1 MRMAIS
7 TGGRDF
13 NNCVYA
19 RFGRSPYF
27 LFCESD
33 DPQSTGDYQENPSLL
48 GIDGAG
54 IVVADFVAKEKV
66 DVLITGRLG
75 RNALKVIQAMNI
87 LAYTAPE
94 TMTLMEAIIAWKEGR
109 LTQMSESVARS
120 SKMDVVNNV

>member
-7 TGGRDF
+7 TGGCDF
-13 NNCVYA
+13 DKLVYA

-27 LFCESD
+27 LFCDSD
-33 DPQSTGDYQENPSLL
+33 DPQGTGDYQENPSLL

-87 LAYTAPE
+87 QAYTAPE
-94 TMTLMEAIIAWKEGR
+94 TMSLMEAILAWKEGG
-109 LTQMSESVARS
+109 LTQISESGSRFH
-120 SKMDVVNNV
+120 KMDVVNNV